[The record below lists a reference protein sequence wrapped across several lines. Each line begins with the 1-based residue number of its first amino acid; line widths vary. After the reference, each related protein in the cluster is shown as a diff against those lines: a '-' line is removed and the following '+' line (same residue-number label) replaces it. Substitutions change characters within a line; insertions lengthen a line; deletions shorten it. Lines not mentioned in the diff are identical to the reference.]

1 MNIALIAHDKK
12 KELMVDF
19 CIAYKAILQQH
30 NLFATGTTGVLV
42 EEATGLTI
50 HKFSPGPL
58 GGEQQIGGMISY
70 NEIDFV
76 IFFRDPL
83 SANHYEPDVNSLL
96 RLCDIHNIPFA
107 TNIATAEMLIKG
119 VERGDLAWRELVN
132 PRLQK
137 KT

>member
-30 NLFATGTTGVLV
+30 NLFATGTTGALV

-76 IFFRDPL
+76 VFFCDPL

-132 PRLQK
+132 PKFQK
-137 KT
+137 KV